1 MIHIYAPGLGHPSKQ
16 TRYGDGQ
23 IINDGTHYLVID
35 GFCGTGTTILIKKLK
50 QWKVKSPVL
59 AISHAHYDHDYG
71 ILQIIRDSYFTPEA
85 LWCPDPASL
94 KVGLS
99 NNKGS
104 NAVRSDIEYLNKIIK
119 EAKEKDIPV
128 KYLKHNQSIK
138 LGDIKFKVFRKQ
150 PTKVEDDDTEGWGY
164 VNDGSLC
171 FYFYEIGYWT
181 SGDGPERIYDFAKS
195 CGAKVKLF
203 KIPHHGNNCSR
214 SQAEGMYNMGAK
226 VCWYNDL
233 EPNGVGT
240 NDFTLYGARR
250 CKQAGIKV
258 IENFTD
264 INIICANKKVY
275 IYNTGKMLASYRCD
289 YTGVNSL
296 RNPTAK
302 LVEKVFLNKY
312 GTGDTRI
319 TNLIRA
325 NYRPKGTNEKVTEVI
340 TLAKQIINNEVNYGK
355 NEERIKNIDAKLG
368 KGYGQLVQDEINS
381 LLKAKTRKW

>member
-35 GFCGTGTTILIKKLK
+35 GFCGTGTTILMKKLK

-181 SGDGPERIYDFAKS
+181 SGDGPERIYDFIKS

-226 VCWYNDL
+226 ICWYNDL

-250 CKQAGIKV
+250 CQQAGIKV

-264 INIICANKKVY
+264 INIICAKKKVY
-275 IYNTGKMLASYRCD
+275 IYNTGKMLASYSCD
-289 YTGVNSL
+289 YTGTNSL

-325 NYRPKGTNEKVTEVI
+325 NYRPKGTNEKVTKVV